1 MGILNKKNLKSTLY
15 FLTLVCLRLLRRFF
29 IAILS
34 LLVRFGAYPEKS
46 KYLYFTYQWLIKN
59 SGAWEIWIWSFWPWW
74 RSGLWLAAIY
84 SCIHTY
90 YTSFLYT
97 DLEVWCHRS
106 QAELQNRSKKG
117 IGVWLHS
124 TRLTR
129 FKICQDESGGWQIK
143 SSTTSRLLLINYKNN
158 IPTQGL
164 DLCFKVIIAI
174 KSSKHS

>member
-1 MGILNKKNLKSTLY
+1 MPTSAKEIFHCNFVSVSKIWGISRKIK
-15 FLTLVCLRLLRRFF
+15 V
-29 IAILS
+29 S
-34 LLVRFGAYPEKS
+34 LLNVPMVN
-46 KYLYFTYQWLIKN
+46 KN
-59 SGAWEIWIWSFWPWW
+59 SGTWEIWIWSFWPWW

-143 SSTTSRLLLINYKNN
+143 SSTTSRLLLIHYKNN
-158 IPTQGL
+158 ISTQGL